1 MQFGVY
7 RPSNIYGRIFAV
19 SYMSFAIEWEQPL
32 PARVH
37 NMADRQNSAVIQP
50 QPRQNQIRMRLY
62 YDDDGLEEGLI
73 AAVCPSV
80 CLSVRLSVCLRL
92 MQI

>member
-1 MQFGVY
+1 MQFCVY
-7 RPSNIYGRIFAV
+7 RPLNIYGRIFAV
-19 SYMSFAIEWEQPL
+19 SYMSFAIEWEHPV

-73 AAVCPSV
+73 AAVC
-80 CLSVRLSVCLRL
+80 LSVRLSVCLRL